1 MHDYKIY
8 APVTTWPPGIFI
20 GRNGNFSA
28 PIHYQ
33 TDILTFETPKQKS
46 WLYFRS
52 EQIGHSMESRISQL
66 QLILSCSIL
75 LMCGKYETP

>member
-8 APVTTWPPGIFI
+8 APVTPWPPGIFI

-33 TDILTFETPKQKS
+33 TDILTFETPSKNHGYILGLNKLVIA
-46 WLYFRS
+46 W
-52 EQIGHSMESRISQL
+52 SRVYL
-66 QLILSCSIL
+66 NCSSF
-75 LMCGKYETP
+75 